1 MEKGLRG
8 IGAGVPGCGWVREV
22 APVGGGDEGDSWT
35 IEPCSSFCKA
45 ILLGVLFTCEKG
57 QAHRVDLSSRLI
69 RRLLIDALGRALCDL
84 LRHHLLRSKRKE
96 ARTQK
101 FQANSSYLW
110 QIVSGLSFLIPNTH
124 LFCGLLK

>member
-1 MEKGLRG
+1 MRVIVE
-8 IGAGVPGCGWVREV
+8 PFN
-22 APVGGGDEGDSWT
+22 PVL
-35 IEPCSSFCKA
+35 PFCKA
-45 ILLGVLFTCEKG
+45 RLPGLLFTCETALDARSGRK
-57 QAHRVDLSSRLI
+57 ARLSSRLI
-69 RRLLIDALGRALCDL
+69 RRLLIEALGRALCDF

-110 QIVSGLSFLIPNTH
+110 QIISGLSFLIPNTH